1 MSTAVSTADAMDVLG
16 PEERQA
22 ATDLA
27 RAWEGIPA
35 VRRRASIYN
44 LALFLH

>member
-1 MSTAVSTADAMDVLG
+1 MSTAVSMSDAMDVLG
-16 PEERQA
+16 PDEREA

-27 RAWEGIPA
+27 RAWEGNPA